1 MGLGQKSVCK
11 APESSVV
18 KGLIYAG
25 IKRVRV
31 SWPEVWTQFTPQSR
45 DRRFGRK
52 GNLAWHSPHPGALQR
67 YARTLE
73 RRGYP

>member
-25 IKRVRV
+25 FKRVRV
-31 SWPEVWTQFTPQSR
+31 SWPEVGTQITAQSR
-45 DRRFGRK
+45 DLRFSHK
-52 GNLAWHSPHPGALQR
+52 GVWAVFSPHFGAFSNQPG
-67 YARTLE
+67 TLE
-73 RRGYP
+73 QRGYP

>member
-31 SWPEVWTQFTPQSR
+31 SWPEVGTQFTAQSR
-45 DRRFGRK
+45 DHRFGHK
-52 GNLAWHSPHPGALQR
+52 GVLAVCSPHFGDFSSQP
-67 YARTLE
+67 RTLE
-73 RRGYP
+73 QRGYP

>member
-11 APESSVV
+11 APESSVM
-18 KGLIYAG
+18 KGLLYAG

-45 DRRFGRK
+45 DQRFGHK
-52 GNLAWHSPHPGALQR
+52 GVLAVCSPIFGAFSKQPV
-67 YARTLE
+67 ALE
-73 RRGYP
+73 QRGYQ